1 MVVRRVCCTRYT
13 DLADSGSARVRG
25 PLNSKSLG
33 DAAEVLART
42 SCPPPMRRLIKP
54 LGLALGLFASATL
67 VQSCVADRTT
77 GTSALQ
83 HYIATASVMPEI
95 RISEFH
101 YDNPG
106 TDAGEAIEISGPS
119 GASLSGWQLVLYNG
133 SSTQRVTY
141 NTLNLTGAFPASCGS
156 RGVLVFN
163 YASNGIQNGSSS
175 ATGIDPDG
183 IALVSP
189 TGVVEFLSYEGSF
202 TAANGPAAGMTSVD
216 IGVRELG
223 ASPEPATAPFFSLA
237 RSASDTW
244 SGPAA
249 STFGACNDNS
259 TEPPAVV
266 ASVTMEPASATVI
279 AGNNYTF
286 TATARDASN
295 NAIPGVSFTWSST
308 AAAIATVTSAGV
320 ATGVAEGDAEIV
332 ATAPNG
338 VSGSASLH
346 VDAAPPPPP
355 AGPVHIVEIHYD
367 NNGGDVGEAIE
378 VEGPAGAT
386 LAGWS
391 IVLYNQTG
399 GSAYNTRALTGV
411 FPDQCSGRG
420 TLVFNY
426 PADGIQNGAADGM
439 ALVNGST
446 VVEFLSY
453 EGTLVAQNGPA
464 AGMTSVDIGV
474 SEPTSSPIGRSLQKD
489 ALGWYGPNPSSFGAC
504 NKALDPF
511 VSIVT
516 GRANLPVGFEDQI
529 FATLNDG
536 RGGET
541 PSTFTWSS
549 ETPTL
554 ASIDADGVVHADAVG
569 TAVLR
574 ATAPGGATATASL
587 PLIVATAGPAVY
599 ANHVEFGTPTDGNP
613 SDDFIITRDFYTT
626 SFNTA
631 KGIPN
636 WVSFNLEAS
645 HIGGG
650 ARCDCFTYDPELPAA
665 GRYTTADYTGVGGAT
680 PYHGYPIDRGHL
692 LRSFDR
698 ESGMLDNANTF
709 YFSNIIPQAADN
721 NQGPWS
727 ALEIYL
733 GDLARFSNKEIFVV
747 AGASGSK
754 GTVKDEGKIT
764 IPATTWKVAV
774 ILPKDQGLANVD
786 SWDDVEVIAIIM
798 PNGPMTRTTP
808 WQNFAVTVDAVEALS
823 GYDLLSLLPDQVEI
837 AVESNTRPPV
847 AVVNG
852 PFTVL
857 PNEAVPFSASGSSD
871 ADGDALTYAWNF
883 GDGSTGSGLDAPHTY
898 TTPGTY
904 IVTLTVTDPRGLV
917 SVATT
922 TATVQSQTVPLATLK
937 SQLDRNSLTVKLDAA
952 IASITRGDATPAIH
966 QLNAFLNE
974 LDAMQRSGRI
984 EPATADAWRAVVTRV
999 IASLN
1004 G

>member
-1 MVVRRVCCTRYT
+1 
-13 DLADSGSARVRG
+13 
-25 PLNSKSLG
+25 
-33 DAAEVLART
+33 
-42 SCPPPMRRLIKP
+42 
-54 LGLALGLFASATL
+54 
-67 VQSCVADRTT
+67 
-77 GTSALQ
+77 
-83 HYIATASVMPEI
+83 MPEI
-95 RISEFH
+95 RISEVH

-106 TDAGEAIEISGPS
+106 TDAGEAIEISGPA

-141 NTLNLTGAFPASCGS
+141 NTLNLTGAFPSSCDS

-189 TGVVEFLSYEGSF
+189 AGVVEFLSYEGSF

-223 ASPEPATAPFFSLA
+223 ALPEPSSAPFYSLA

-244 SGPAA
+244 SGPAP
-249 STFGACNDNS
+249 STFGACNDNA
-259 TEPPAVV
+259 TEPPADV
-266 ASVTMEPASATVI
+266 ASVTIEPVSATVLVG
-279 AGNNYTF
+279 GNVTF

-295 NAIPGVSFTWSST
+295 NEIGGVSFSWSSSAT
-308 AAAIATVTSAGV
+308 TVATVTSAGA
-320 ATGVAEGDAEIV
+320 ATGVSEGDAQIV

-338 VSGSASLH
+338 ASGSASLH
-346 VDAAPPPPP
+346 VDPAPPPPP
-355 AGPVHIVEIHYD
+355 AGPVHIVELHYD
-367 NNGGDVGEAIE
+367 NSGTDSGEGVEI
-378 VEGPAGAT
+378 EGPAGMSV
-386 LAGWS
+386 AGWQL
-391 IVLYNQTG
+391 VLYNGNG
-399 GSAYNTRALTGV
+399 GAAYATTNLTGL
-411 FPDQCSGRG
+411 FADQCGGRG
-420 TLVFNY
+420 TLHV
-426 PADGIQNGAADGM
+426 PTPGIQNGNPDGV
-439 ALVNGST
+439 ALVSPSGL
-446 VVEFLSY
+446 VEFLSY
-453 EGTLVAQNGPA
+453 GGTFTATSGPA
-464 AGMTSVDIGV
+464 NGVLSVDIGV
-474 SEPTSSPIGRSLQKD
+474 SESGTTPVGRSLQKD
-489 ALGWYGPNPSSFGAC
+489 ALGWFGPNPSSFGAC

-511 VSIVT
+511 VSVTT
-516 GRANLPVGFEDQI
+516 GRGNLPVGFEDQI

-541 PSTFTWSS
+541 PATFEWTS
-549 ETPTL
+549 ETPSL
-554 ASIDADGVVHADAVG
+554 ASIDADGVVHANAVG

-574 ATAPGGATATASL
+574 ATGPGGLTATASL
-587 PLIVATAGPAVY
+587 PLIVATPGPAVY
-599 ANHVEFGTPTDGNP
+599 ANHVEFGTPTDGNA

-709 YFSNIIPQAADN
+709 YFSNIIPQALDN
-721 NQGPWS
+721 NQGPWA
-727 ALEIYL
+727 ALEIHL
-733 GDLARFSNKEIFVV
+733 GDLARFSNREIFVI

-786 SWDDVEVIAIIM
+786 SWDDVEVIAVIM
-798 PNGPMTRTTP
+798 PNNPGIKSVDWNTYRT
-808 WQNFAVTVDAVEALS
+808 TVDAVEALS
-823 GYDLLSLLPDQVEI
+823 GYDLLSLLPDQIEI

-857 PNEAVPFSASGSSD
+857 PNESVPFSALGSD
-871 ADGDALTYAWNF
+871 DPDGDALTYTWNY
-883 GDGSTGSGLDAPHTY
+883 GDGSSGTGLNAPHAYAMLGTY
-898 TTPGTY
+898 T
-904 IVTLTVTDPRGLV
+904 VTLTVTDTRGLV

-922 TATVQSQTVPLATLK
+922 TATVQSQSVPLMALK
-937 SQLDRNSLTVKLDAA
+937 LQIDRNSLTVKLDAA
-952 IASITRGDATPAIH
+952 IASIDRGDVTPAIR

-974 LDAMQRSGRI
+974 LDAMQQSGRI
-984 EPATADAWRAVVTRV
+984 EAVTAAAWRAIVNRVTQ
-999 IASLN
+999 SLT